1 MTGKRKKNI
10 KFISL
15 YNSFSPK
22 EKIEFGNYLKNNTKI
37 SHRNYIRILTSLEIN
52 DGGIADIK
60 GTDSSITRWNRF
72 SELNLLAENF
82 ILHKSIDSENI
93 SKTGWLLKEYDKKD
107 QFSTFR
113 QKYTKLKTEIS
124 NKPIVNYDYNIVSQ
138 LDTIYL
144 NHSKRT
150 IKPLM
155 FDKIFADTYNFRLGT
170 FLFELLELMIE
181 IKFRRSSK
189 LLVSD
194 FIAEEIFSGLNISK
208 ILTYLSGKEYSN
220 NKLYQ
225 LLNFLYLMYLCITD
239 FNDRQSYL
247 NAKKIFFRDLKS
259 ISKEKR
265 TDYYTFLINYNVE
278 LLNNSVPGAYREL
291 FFLINKKLSEGL
303 TADLTRK
310 NLPLNQFRNYIIIGI
325 NLRKYSWVRNLIK
338 NYGPILPSSVRDND
352 ILIGTS
358 LLMFAKKEYA
368 ACIELLL
375 QIKKINPYHFVDVS
389 VLKLKTL
396 YELKKIVECH
406 NELKKFKE
414 YLEKDRIADDHLIIY
429 SKEFLKA
436 YSLLLKLNQ
445 NPTAN
450 NLNNLE
456 FFLSKKNLI
465 AKKWISEKTEELR
478 IKN

>member
-1 MTGKRKKNI
+1 MTGKRKRKI

-22 EKIEFGNYLKNNTKI
+22 EKIEFRNYLKNNTKI

-107 QFSTFR
+107 LLSSFK
-113 QKYTKLKTEIS
+113 QKYTKLKNEIS
-124 NKPIVNYDYNIVSQ
+124 NMPIVNYDYNIVTQ
-138 LDTIYL
+138 LDIINLKHL
-144 NHSKRT
+144 NQTVNPGKT
-150 IKPLM
+150 
-155 FDKIFADTYNFRLGT
+155 DKIFIDIYNFRLGT
-170 FLFELLELMIE
+170 FLLELLELIVE
-181 IKFRRSSK
+181 LKTQRSAK

-194 FIAEEIFSGLNISK
+194 FVAEEIFSGLNIEK
-208 ILTYLSGKEYSN
+208 ILPYLSGKSYSS
-220 NKLYQ
+220 NKIYQ
-225 LLNFLYLMYLCITD
+225 LLKFLHLMYLCITD
-239 FNDRQSYL
+239 FNDRESYRK
-247 NAKKIFFRDLKS
+247 AKKIFFRDLKS

-265 TDYYTFLINYNVE
+265 TDYYAFLINYNVE

-338 NYGPILPSSVRDND
+338 NYGPILPSSVRDKD

-414 YLEKDRIADDHLIIY
+414 YLEKDRIVDDHLIIY

-465 AKKWISEKTEELR
+465 AKKWISEKSEELG

>member
-1 MTGKRKKNI
+1 M
-10 KFISL
+10 
-15 YNSFSPK
+15 
-22 EKIEFGNYLKNNTKI
+22 
-37 SHRNYIRILTSLEIN
+37 
-52 DGGIADIK
+52 
-60 GTDSSITRWNRF
+60 
-72 SELNLLAENF
+72 
-82 ILHKSIDSENI
+82 
-93 SKTGWLLKEYDKKD
+93 
-107 QFSTFR
+107 
-113 QKYTKLKTEIS
+113 
-124 NKPIVNYDYNIVSQ
+124 
-138 LDTIYL
+138 
-144 NHSKRT
+144 
-150 IKPLM
+150 
-155 FDKIFADTYNFRLGT
+155 
-170 FLFELLELMIE
+170 
-181 IKFRRSSK
+181 
-189 LLVSD
+189 
-194 FIAEEIFSGLNISK
+194 
-208 ILTYLSGKEYSN
+208 
-220 NKLYQ
+220 
-225 LLNFLYLMYLCITD
+225 
-239 FNDRQSYL
+239 
-247 NAKKIFFRDLKS
+247 
-259 ISKEKR
+259 
-265 TDYYTFLINYNVE
+265 
-278 LLNNSVPGAYREL
+278 
-291 FFLINKKLSEGL
+291 
-303 TADLTRK
+303 
-310 NLPLNQFRNYIIIGI
+310 PLNQFRNYIIIGI

-450 NLNNLE
+450 HLNNLE